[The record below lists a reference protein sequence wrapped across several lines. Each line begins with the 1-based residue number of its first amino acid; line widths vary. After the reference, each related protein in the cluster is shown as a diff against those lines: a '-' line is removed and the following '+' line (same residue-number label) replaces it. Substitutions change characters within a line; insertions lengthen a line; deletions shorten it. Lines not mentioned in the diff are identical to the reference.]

1 MRANRL
7 LGAAILRLSEDGATL
22 TLSGDGTIAV
32 RTRCPDGAL

>member
-7 LGAAILRLSEDGATL
+7 LLAAVLHLSEEGTTL
-22 TLSGDGTIAV
+22 TFSGDGTIAV